1 MNGMDGIDVIGGVD
15 DEKRSRRGPISLE
28 ADQRRGHTV
37 SSRLN
42 DDELATLDRLRRS
55 VNMQRGEYLRAASL
69 HLLPPTLPT
78 VNVEAWALLARASS
92 NLNQISHRLNLYE
105 GGAGLLPHI
114 SELREILGEFR
125 CELIGA
131 KSTLGD
137 DDESED

>member
-1 MNGMDGIDVIGGVD
+1 MRRRTMNMGVD
-15 DEKRSRRGPISLE
+15 DGKRSRRGPVPVDERL
-28 ADQRRGHTV
+28 RRGHNV
-37 SSRLN
+37 SCRLN
-42 DDELATLDRLRRS
+42 TDELARLDQLRRL

-131 KSTLGD
+131 KSALGD
-137 DDESED
+137 DDESEN